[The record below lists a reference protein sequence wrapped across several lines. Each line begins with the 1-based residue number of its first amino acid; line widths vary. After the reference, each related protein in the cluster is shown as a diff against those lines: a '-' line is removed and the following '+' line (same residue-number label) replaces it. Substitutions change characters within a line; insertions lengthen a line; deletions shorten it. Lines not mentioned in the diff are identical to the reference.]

1 MAVPEKKWSGGPE
14 ADAERQ
20 KGKGDFQGN
29 MAQRRVRLGIAQTRE
44 KLHLY
49 NPNNVHVQ

>member
-1 MAVPEKKWSGGPE
+1 MAGPEKKWSGGPE

-20 KGKGDFQGN
+20 EGKQGN
-29 MAQRRVRLGIAQTRE
+29 MAQRRVRLGIAQTRG

-49 NPNNVHVQ
+49 NPSDIHDQ